1 MHVCMLTAGAFPSDE
16 RLAQA
21 GAALRAGGH
30 AVTVCARGTGG
41 PTEAIVDG
49 IDVRRL
55 PNDDLYSGPKG
66 VLDGAR
72 YALSYVQPAWL
83 RAASEVDDE
92 RAIDVCCVTDLD
104 LLMTGQK
111 IGAKLDVPVVA
122 DLPSAPAAT
131 AAAESE
137 RGGRLRQYARR
148 VFHSSWRRGRLL
160 GKRVPDVDRL
170 VTTCEEARAE
180 YVREK
185 GIDPE
190 RVAVVRETVDS
201 DLAARIEP
209 ADGFGFDPETA
220 FVVTV
225 VADGVSQESLET
237 VVVAAARAADR
248 AADLRVLIGGDIDE
262 AALDDLERLARRR
275 LAAGRISFRT
285 EGGELADYLAASD
298 VCVLPER
305 SHATETTV
313 PRAFFTA
320 LALGVP
326 MVASGTPPLKRLL
339 ERTGAGL
346 CVRHGTG
353 ALAGALSELADPNR
367 QASLAANA
375 RVAAEG
381 AFDSERDAETLR
393 ELYES
398 VLTTPEPDVTVP
410 RADS

>member
-1 MHVCMLTAGAFPSDE
+1 MHVCMLTAGTFPSDE
-16 RLAQA
+16 RLTRT

-41 PTEAIVDG
+41 PTGAIVDG

-55 PNDDLYSGPKG
+55 PDDDLYSGPKG
-66 VLDGAR
+66 ILDGAR

-83 RAASEVDDE
+83 RAASEIDDE
-92 RAIDVCCVTDLD
+92 RSIDVCCVADLD
-104 LLMTGQK
+104 LLKTGLK
-111 IGAKLDVPVVA
+111 VGSKLGVPVVA

-131 AAAESE
+131 TPAESV

-148 VFHSSWRRGRLL
+148 VFHSPWRRDRTL
-160 GKRVPDVDRL
+160 GKRIPDVDRL

-180 YVREK
+180 YVRERE
-185 GIDPE
+185 IDPE
-190 RVAVVRETVDS
+190 RVAVVRNTVEP
-201 DLAARIEP
+201 DLAAGTEP
-209 ADGFGFDPETA
+209 ADGFGFDHEAA

-225 VADGVSQESLET
+225 AADGVSQESLET

-248 AADLRVLIGGDIDE
+248 AADLRVLIVGDLEE

-275 LAAGRISFRT
+275 LAAGRVSFRT
-285 EGGELADYLAASD
+285 EDGKLASYLTASD

-305 SHATETTV
+305 SQATETTV

-320 LALGVP
+320 LAFGVP
-326 MVASGTPPLKRLL
+326 VVAGETPPLKRLL

-353 ALAGALSELADPNR
+353 ALAGALSELAGPDR
-367 QASLAANA
+367 RGELATNA
-375 RVAAEG
+375 QLAAEG
-381 AFDSERDAETLR
+381 AFDSERDADRLC

-398 VLTTPEPDVTVP
+398 LLATPEPDVTVP

>member
-1 MHVCMLTAGAFPSDE
+1 MHVCMLTAGAFPSNE

-55 PNDDLYSGPKG
+55 PDDDLYSGPKG
-66 VLDGAR
+66 ILDGAR
-72 YALSYVQPAWL
+72 YALGYVQPAWL
-83 RAASEVDDE
+83 RAASTVDDE
-92 RAIDVCCVTDLD
+92 RAIDVCCVADLD
-104 LLMTGQK
+104 LLKTGLK
-111 IGAKLDVPVVA
+111 VGSKLDVPVVA
-122 DLPSAPAAT
+122 DLPSAPAAIAT
-131 AAAESE
+131 AEAA

-170 VTTCEEARAE
+170 VAACEEARAE
-180 YVREK
+180 YVRERK
-185 GIDPE
+185 IDPE
-190 RVAVVRETVDS
+190 RVAVVRNTVEP
-201 DLAARIEP
+201 DLAAGTEP
-209 ADGFGFDPETA
+209 ADGLGFDHETA

-225 VADGVSQESLET
+225 AADGVSQDSLET
-237 VVVAAARAADR
+237 VVAAAARAADR
-248 AADLRVLIGGDIDE
+248 AADLRVLIVGELGE

-285 EGGELADYLAASD
+285 ENEELASYLAASD

-305 SHATETTV
+305 SQATATTV
-313 PRAFFTA
+313 PRALFTA

-326 MVASGTPPLKRLL
+326 VVASETPPLERLL

-353 ALAGALSELADPNR
+353 ALAGALSELSDPDRRNEL
-367 QASLAANA
+367 SVNA

-381 AFDSERDAETLR
+381 AFDSEHDADRLC

-398 VLTTPEPDVTVP
+398 LLVTPEPDVTVP